1 MCRNACRRAAWLA
14 SGECDAI
21 ILDPYRTSELTHGM
35 AGLDRDTIWE
45 FFRHLAEVA
54 ARETLPRF
62 RAPLAI
68 DNKDRAGGYDPVTIA
83 DRATE
88 AALRAAIA
96 ARFPEHGIQG
106 EEGADKQGASAWS
119 WIIDPID
126 GTRSFVSGMPT
137 WGTLIGLLEDGVPRY
152 GMMSQ
157 PFTDDCFIGGAGRAD
172 LFSHGQVTRLSCR
185 RVNGLADATLFAT
198 TPAMFAPGAE
208 LDAFNSLSKA
218 VRLTRFGADCY
229 GYCLLAAGYVDLVV
243 EANLG
248 FYDVAPLIPIIES
261 AGGIVT
267 DWAGQPLRSGGRAL
281 AAASGALHAQAL
293 TLLREAS

>member
-1 MCRNACRRAAWLA
+1 MIYPA
-14 SGECDAI
+14 
-21 ILDPYRTSELTHGM
+21 TSFSLRGYSM

-45 FFRHLAEVA
+45 FFQHLAEVA

-62 RAPLAI
+62 RVPIQI
-68 DNKDRAGGYDPVTIA
+68 DNKDAGGGFDPVTVA
-83 DRATE
+83 DQAAE
-88 AALRAAIA
+88 AALRAAIT

-106 EEGADKQGASAWS
+106 EEQADKHGSSVWS

-137 WGTLIGLLEDGVPRY
+137 WGTLIGLLENGVPRY

-157 PFTDDCFIGGAGRAD
+157 PFTGDCFIGGAGQAD
-172 LFSHGQVTRLSCR
+172 LFRHGQRTPLRCR
-185 RVNGLADATLFAT
+185 RDRDLASATLFST
-198 TPAMFAPGAE
+198 TPEMFRPGAE
-208 LDAFNSLSKA
+208 FDAFNSLARA

-248 FYDVAPLIPIIES
+248 FYDIAPLIPIIEA
-261 AGGIVT
+261 AGGLVT
-267 DWAGQPLRSGGRAL
+267 DWSGKPMREGGRAL
-281 AAASGALHAQAL
+281 AAASGALHGAAL
-293 TLLREAS
+293 AILRTAN

>member
-1 MCRNACRRAAWLA
+1 
-14 SGECDAI
+14 
-21 ILDPYRTSELTHGM
+21 M

-45 FFRHLAEVA
+45 FFQHLAEVA

-68 DNKDRAGGYDPVTIA
+68 DNKDAAGGFDPVTQA
-83 DRATE
+83 DKAAE

-96 ARFPEHGIQG
+96 ARFPSHGIQG
-106 EEGADKQGASAWS
+106 EEEDDKRGSSVWS

-137 WGTLIGLLEDGVPRY
+137 WGTLVGLLEDGVPRY

-157 PFTDDCFIGGAGRAD
+157 PFVGDCFIGGGGHAD
-172 LFSHGQVTRLSCR
+172 LFSHGQRTALRCR
-185 RVNGLADATLFAT
+185 RDRGLEAATLFST
-198 TPAMFAPGAE
+198 TPEMFAPGAE
-208 LDAFNSLSKA
+208 LDAFNALSKA

-229 GYCLLAAGYVDLVV
+229 GYCLLAAGHVDLVV

-248 FYDVAPLIPIIES
+248 FYDVAPLIPIIEA
-261 AGGIVT
+261 AGGVVS
-267 DWAGQPLRSGGRAL
+267 DWSGKPMRGGGRAV
-281 AAASGALHAQAL
+281 AAASSALHKAAL
-293 TLLREAS
+293 EYLGSVA

>member
-1 MCRNACRRAAWLA
+1 
-14 SGECDAI
+14 
-21 ILDPYRTSELTHGM
+21 M

-45 FFRHLAEVA
+45 FFQHLAEVA

-62 RAPLAI
+62 RAPIVI
-68 DNKDRAGGYDPVTIA
+68 DNKDPGGGFDPVTVA
-83 DRATE
+83 DQAAE
-88 AALRAAIA
+88 AALRAAIS

-106 EEGADKQGASAWS
+106 EEQADKRGTSVWS

-137 WGTLIGLLEDGVPRY
+137 WGTLVGLLEDGVPRY

-157 PFTDDCFIGGAGRAD
+157 PFTGDCFIGGAGQAD
-172 LFSHGQVTRLSCR
+172 LFSHGQHTRLTCR
-185 RVNGLADATLFAT
+185 RDRNLAAATLFST
-198 TPAMFAPGAE
+198 TPEMFAPGVE
-208 LDAFNSLSKA
+208 LDAFNALAKA

-248 FYDVAPLIPIIES
+248 FYDIAPLIPIIEA
-261 AGGIVT
+261 AGGVVT
-267 DWAGQPLRSGGRAL
+267 DWSGKPMRGGGRAV
-281 AAASGALHAQAL
+281 AAASGALHTAAL
-293 TLLREAS
+293 ALLRAAN

>member
-1 MCRNACRRAAWLA
+1 
-14 SGECDAI
+14 
-21 ILDPYRTSELTHGM
+21 M

-45 FFRHLAEVA
+45 FFQHLAEVA

-68 DNKDRAGGYDPVTIA
+68 DNKDADGGFDPVTIA
-83 DRATE
+83 DQAAE
-88 AALRAAIA
+88 AALRAAIGA
-96 ARFPEHGIQG
+96 QFPDHGIQG
-106 EEGADKQGASAWS
+106 EEQADKRGSSVWS

-137 WGTLIGLLEDGVPRY
+137 WGTLIGLLENGVPRY

-157 PFTDDCFIGGAGRAD
+157 PFTGDCFIGGAGQAD
-172 LFSHGQVTRLSCR
+172 LFSHGQRTRLTTR
-185 RVNGLADATLFAT
+185 RDRDLSSATLYST
-198 TPAMFAPGAE
+198 TPDMFAPGVE
-208 LDAFNSLSKA
+208 LDAFNTLSRA

-248 FYDVAPLIPIIES
+248 FYDIAPLIPIIEA

-267 DWAGQPLRSGGRAL
+267 DWSGQPMRSGGRAL
-281 AAASGALHAQAL
+281 AAASGALHGAAL
-293 TLLREAS
+293 AILRTAN

>member
-1 MCRNACRRAAWLA
+1 
-14 SGECDAI
+14 
-21 ILDPYRTSELTHGM
+21 M

-45 FFRHLAEVA
+45 FFQHLAEVA
-54 ARETLPRF
+54 AHETLPRF
-62 RAPLAI
+62 RAPLVI
-68 DNKDRAGGYDPVTIA
+68 DNKDATGGYDPVTIA
-83 DRATE
+83 DKAAE
-88 AALRAAIA
+88 AALRAAIS

-106 EEGADKQGASAWS
+106 EEEAEKQGSSVWS

-157 PFTDDCFIGGAGRAD
+157 PFVGDCFIGGGGHAD
-172 LFSHGQVTRLSCR
+172 LFSHGQRTQLRCR
-185 RVNGLADATLFAT
+185 RDRELAGATLFST
-198 TPAMFAPGAE
+198 TPDMFAPGIE
-208 LDAFNSLSKA
+208 LDAFNALSRA

-229 GYCLLAAGYVDLVV
+229 GYCLLAAGHVDLVV

-248 FYDVAPLIPIIES
+248 FYDVAPLIPIIEA
-261 AGGIVT
+261 AGGVVT
-267 DWAGQPLRSGGRAL
+267 DWSGKPMRSGGRAV

-293 TLLREAS
+293 QLLRAAT